1 MNHKI
6 GSAPDPAPPEPRPSK
21 AFRYMGYR
29 GFSTFL
35 AADNDAL
42 VVRKFGT
49 LHARA
54 LLMLQDEIVQL
65 EDKLAE
71 IDRQCEE
78 HKVDEADE
86 YLFHNGT
93 FRGDRLWNKERN
105 ALMHRLVE
113 ALDQYDRFVLN
124 YSRLNL
130 QPKAPQRTIKSIRSW
145 LKAFPQ
151 AITEY
156 ETGFLKEEKEEDL
169 VAMVERRKSPLRSM
183 LESMR
188 WFRHSKPFRMHNRN
202 EYIRNYADSNAIY
215 YNDDKIDIAITSII
229 LFLGLVML
237 LVPSWWLNLA
247 ESHTTRLAIITVFI
261 ATFLG
266 LLLLVTPSKP
276 FETMAGTA
284 AYGALLMVFMQS

>member
-93 FRGDRLWNKERN
+93 FRGDRLWK
-105 ALMHRLVE
+105 
-113 ALDQYDRFVLN
+113 
-124 YSRLNL
+124 
-130 QPKAPQRTIKSIRSW
+130 RS
-145 LKAFPQ
+145 
-151 AITEY
+151 
-156 ETGFLKEEKEEDL
+156 
-169 VAMVERRKSPLRSM
+169 
-183 LESMR
+183 
-188 WFRHSKPFRMHNRN
+188 
-202 EYIRNYADSNAIY
+202 
-215 YNDDKIDIAITSII
+215 
-229 LFLGLVML
+229 
-237 LVPSWWLNLA
+237 
-247 ESHTTRLAIITVFI
+247 
-261 ATFLG
+261 
-266 LLLLVTPSKP
+266 
-276 FETMAGTA
+276 
-284 AYGALLMVFMQS
+284 